1 MTARTVLITGAAKRI
16 GASLARELHTDGM
29 NVIIHY
35 NTSAREA
42 EALAGS
48 LNKVRQHS
56 AFLLQADLQKT
67 DTLDGIVKAAAGF
80 SGRLD
85 VLINNASVFYPTAV
99 GSTGLQQWEQTI
111 DTNMK
116 APYFLMQACTPYLR
130 QSAGCIIN
138 ITDIHGMRPLKDY
151 PVYSASK
158 AGLIMLTKA
167 LAKELGPAIRV
178 NAISPGAILWPEM
191 LPERKKDSILSK
203 TIMKRLGDPL
213 DIAKAVRFLINDADY
228 ITGQIISVD
237 GGRTFFTD

>member
-1 MTARTVLITGAAKRI
+1 MTARTVLITGAARRI
-16 GASLARELHTDGM
+16 GAALARELHADGM
-29 NVIIHY
+29 NIIIHY
-35 NTSAREA
+35 HTSAEDA
-42 EALAGS
+42 EALAAS
-48 LNKVRQHS
+48 LNAARKNS
-56 AFLLQADLQKT
+56 AFLLRADLQQT
-67 DTLDGIVKAAAGF
+67 AALPALAAAAVDF
-80 SGRLD
+80 TGRLD

-99 GSTGLQQWEQTI
+99 GDTKLDQWEQTM

-116 APYFLMQACTPYLR
+116 APYFLMQACVQHL
-130 QSAGCIIN
+130 SKAAGCIIN

-191 LPERKKDSILSK
+191 LPERKKDGILSK
-203 TIMKRLGDPL
+203 TVMKRLGDPL